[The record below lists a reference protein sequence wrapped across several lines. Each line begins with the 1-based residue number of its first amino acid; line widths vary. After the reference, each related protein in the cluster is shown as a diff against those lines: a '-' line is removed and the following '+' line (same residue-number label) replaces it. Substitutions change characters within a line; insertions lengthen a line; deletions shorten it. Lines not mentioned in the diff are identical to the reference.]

1 MKEVDMKETG
11 EKAGEKG
18 ELPNYTSCVKKYVMK
33 EDKQTITTITIPL
46 EHYNELLMIKGRYEE
61 LKIRY
66 EELKNIY
73 KNRYYEDIEDSEN
86 NFEKKLRDNLI
97 FDNLLNNI

>member
-1 MKEVDMKETG
+1 MMNIIKNNKKEPEWSF
-11 EKAGEKG
+11 
-18 ELPNYTSCVKKYVMK
+18 TST
-33 EDKQTITTITIPL
+33 ENKQTITIPL

-73 KNRYYEDIEDSEN
+73 YEDSENNSEN

>member
-1 MKEVDMKETG
+1 MKETG

-18 ELPNYTSCVKKYVMK
+18 ELPNYIPNYTSCVKKYVMK

-73 KNRYYEDIEDSEN
+73 KNIYYEDSEN

>member
-1 MKEVDMKETG
+1 MMNIIKNNKKEPEWSF
-11 EKAGEKG
+11 
-18 ELPNYTSCVKKYVMK
+18 TST
-33 EDKQTITTITIPL
+33 ENKQTITIPL

-66 EELKNIY
+66 KELKNIY
-73 KNRYYEDIEDSEN
+73 YEDIENSEN

>member
-1 MKEVDMKETG
+1 MMNIIKNNKKEPEWSF
-11 EKAGEKG
+11 
-18 ELPNYTSCVKKYVMK
+18 TST
-33 EDKQTITTITIPL
+33 ENKQTITIPL

-73 KNRYYEDIEDSEN
+73 YEDSEN

-97 FDNLLNNI
+97 FDSLLNNI

>member
-1 MKEVDMKETG
+1 MKKTG
-11 EKAGEKG
+11 EKAGEKD
-18 ELPNYTSCVKKYVMK
+18 ELPNYIPNYTSCVKKYVMK

-66 EELKNIY
+66 EELKD
-73 KNRYYEDIEDSEN
+73 RYYEDSENNSEN

>member
-1 MKEVDMKETG
+1 MKKIDMRKAG

-18 ELPNYTSCVKKYVMK
+18 ELPNYIPNYTSCVKKYVMK

-66 EELKNIY
+66 EELKN
-73 KNRYYEDIEDSEN
+73 RYYEDSEN

>member
-1 MKEVDMKETG
+1 MKKVDMKKTG

-18 ELPNYTSCVKKYVMK
+18 ELPNYIPNYTSCVKKCVMK
-33 EDKQTITTITIPL
+33 EDKQTITIPL

-73 KNRYYEDIEDSEN
+73 YEDSENNSEN

>member
-1 MKEVDMKETG
+1 MKKAG

-66 EELKNIY
+66 EELKD
-73 KNRYYEDIEDSEN
+73 RYYEDSENNSEN

>member
-1 MKEVDMKETG
+1 MKKAG
-11 EKAGEKG
+11 EKAGEEGK
-18 ELPNYTSCVKKYVMK
+18 LPNYTSCVKKYVMK

-73 KNRYYEDIEDSEN
+73 YEDSEN